1 MWGSLESLQIMVQDK
16 VIVAYPNIQGTLF
29 LFSWNSY
36 TLTSL
41 HHQIDAAS
49 VQMILK
55 ASLSVIFK
63 RSEKYLHSCGVH
75 PNITKIGLK
84 YMLVFLLEHCD
95 ENLNGWSAF
104 GACTMCKLESRAL
117 SVKRIC
123 IAYLQLY
130 LPCSVKLV
138 TAIDYYHE
146 SGGGGEERKFRY
158 INEV

>member
-1 MWGSLESLQIMVQDK
+1 
-16 VIVAYPNIQGTLF
+16 
-29 LFSWNSY
+29 
-36 TLTSL
+36 
-41 HHQIDAAS
+41 
-49 VQMILK
+49 MIPK

-84 YMLVFLLEHCD
+84 YMLVFLLEHCG

-138 TAIDYYHE
+138 TAIDYYICHAFDSKLKKSKHGE
-146 SGGGGEERKFRY
+146 EGTLVNLQWCAMSVHHLLPRSTWKWGGGGGKEFQKNQEG
-158 INEV
+158 